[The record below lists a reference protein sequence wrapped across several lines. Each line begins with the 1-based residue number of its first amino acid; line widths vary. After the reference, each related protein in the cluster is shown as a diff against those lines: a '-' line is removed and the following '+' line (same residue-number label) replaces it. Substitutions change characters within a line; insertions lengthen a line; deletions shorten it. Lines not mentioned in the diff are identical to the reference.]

1 MLKPFVFITKP
12 IPEEIEAFIGEHCC
26 YEIWQEDTL
35 PNDVLF
41 EKLKDAEGLL
51 TSGTSGPS
59 INRELLEHAPKL
71 KVVSNQSVGYDNFD
85 IEAMKERSVVGTH
98 TPYTLD
104 DTVADLAF
112 SLILSSARRV
122 AELDRFV
129 RAGKWGTVEEEALF
143 GIDVHHQTLGII
155 GMGRI
160 GEQAARR
167 AKFGFDMDVL
177 YHNRHRK
184 QEIEDSIGVKY
195 AELDTLLE
203 QSDFILLIT
212 PLTDETYH
220 MIGEREFKKMKDSA
234 IFVNISRGKTV
245 DEKALIRALQEGWIR
260 GAGLDVYEEE
270 PVAKDNPL
278 LKLDNVTLLP
288 HIGSAT
294 AKVRFNMCKQ
304 AAENMVSAIQG
315 NTPKNLTREFQ

>member
-1 MLKPFVFITKP
+1 MKPFVFITKP
-12 IPEEIEAFIGEHCC
+12 IPEEIEAFIGEHCR
-26 YEIWQEDTL
+26 YEVWQEDTL
-35 PNDVLF
+35 PSDVLF
-41 EKLKDAEGLL
+41 EKLKEAEGLL

-85 IEAMKERSVVGTH
+85 IEAMKERGVVGTH

-167 AKFGFDMDVL
+167 AKFGFDMEVL

-184 QEIEDSIGVKY
+184 QETEDSIGVKY

-220 MIGEREFKKMKDSA
+220 MIGEREFKLMKNSA

-260 GAGLDVYEEE
+260 E
-270 PVAKDNPL
+270 PA
-278 LKLDNVTLLP
+278 
-288 HIGSAT
+288 
-294 AKVRFNMCKQ
+294 
-304 AAENMVSAIQG
+304 
-315 NTPKNLTREFQ
+315 